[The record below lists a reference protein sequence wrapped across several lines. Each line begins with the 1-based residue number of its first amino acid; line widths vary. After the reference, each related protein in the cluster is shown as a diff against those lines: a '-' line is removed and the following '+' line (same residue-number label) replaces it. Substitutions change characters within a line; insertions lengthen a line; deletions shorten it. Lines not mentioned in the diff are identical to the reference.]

1 MSLLFSSFVVDPPKR
16 GKIVWEQKSTTFGEG
31 LYYTSMLPHHSV
43 SFLSE
48 IESIYSLKKE
58 AGKKALQN
66 CADFGKITHDK

>member
-31 LYYTSMLPHHSV
+31 LYYTTMLPHHSV

-48 IESIYSLKKE
+48 IESKYNLEIL
-58 AGKKALQN
+58 
-66 CADFGKITHDK
+66 